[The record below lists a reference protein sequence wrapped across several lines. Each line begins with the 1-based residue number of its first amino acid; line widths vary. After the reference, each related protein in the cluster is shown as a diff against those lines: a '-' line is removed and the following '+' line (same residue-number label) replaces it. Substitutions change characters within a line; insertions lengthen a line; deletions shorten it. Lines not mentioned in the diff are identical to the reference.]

1 MRKVSRV
8 NTESLA
14 AFRVSYVE
22 EMNTDDLG
30 FDSDGEEDTFDE
42 TGEKN
47 DSNAEERK
55 SQHFRQ
61 KTNVNFLAM

>member
-22 EMNTDDLG
+22 EMYTDDLG

-47 DSNAEERK
+47 DSAEERK